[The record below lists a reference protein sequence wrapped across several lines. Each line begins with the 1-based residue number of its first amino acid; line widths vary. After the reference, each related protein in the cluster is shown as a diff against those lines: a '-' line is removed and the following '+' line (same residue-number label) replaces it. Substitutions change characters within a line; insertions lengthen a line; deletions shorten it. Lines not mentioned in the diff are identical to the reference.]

1 MSTMGTCLVAAAV
14 AFAAVLSPACSRP
27 PAKPREPEGDRAA
40 SGTAATSATPVAPG
54 HESSSETDI
63 AEPDVTEPDAGQP
76 SVDIGPVVL
85 ETLPPEPEGA
95 GLGGLDAIMIRS
107 VTAEAV
113 VEERKAGPPPVRRAE
128 RTKPRL
134 VVYPFESAFDDGA
147 LGRKVAV
154 VVTGHAART
163 GRFETL
169 PKITQ
174 DEILTKRP
182 FAASLDADPRKVASH
197 ARDAL
202 DADIAVWGRVTG
214 GRAKPVLEVK
224 ALDMRR
230 EGSPLVLAERYACA
244 NIHYI
249 PIFAGEI
256 IAAISG
262 LDPLKPRY
270 ATTVRPLSG
279 NLLSNGDFRRGLRG
293 WTPHFLECAKVEG
306 GRLVFT
312 IPKKI
317 AAGHGMSVLSDH
329 IPVEPGAHYEMS
341 LRVRS
346 HGPSVITWVKGYVEF
361 EARSEGEKTVD
372 ARREVFRHQMR
383 PASQEKP
390 GPDGWIEVT
399 TRPFRPRNPKVPVT
413 SMRVKLYAC
422 WPPGRV
428 EFEKVSLRKV
438 EVEGETPEEEDAR
451 TRRAW
456 GGKDPG
462 EALEDEALKDKAI
475 EDKAP

>member
-1 MSTMGTCLVAAAV
+1 MSATRARLVATA
-14 AFAAVLSPACSRP
+14 AFAAVFLQACSRAP
-27 PAKPREPEGDRAA
+27 EAPAGSDGDRAA
-40 SGTAATSATPVAPG
+40 SGTVVTSATPVVRDSKP
-54 HESSSETDI
+54 SSVTDNVK
-63 AEPDVTEPDAGQP
+63 PDATGPDAGQP
-76 SVDIGPVVL
+76 PVIITPVVL
-85 ETLPPEPEGA
+85 EPLPPEPEGG
-95 GLGGLDAIMIRS
+95 GLGGLDAIRFRA

-113 VEERKAGPPPVRRAE
+113 VKIREERPPLRRSE

-134 VVYPFESAFDDGA
+134 VAYAFESAFDDGA

-154 VVTGHAART
+154 VLTGHAART
-163 GRFETL
+163 KRFETL

-174 DEILTKRP
+174 DEILRKRP
-182 FAASLDADPRKVASH
+182 FPVSLDADPGKIAAH
-197 ARDAL
+197 AREAFDAE
-202 DADIAVWGRVTG
+202 IAIWGRVTG

-230 EGSPLVLAERYACA
+230 KGDPLVLAERYACA

-262 LDPLKPRY
+262 LDPLRPRY
-270 ATTVRPLSG
+270 ATTVRALSG
-279 NLLSNGDFRRGLRG
+279 NLLANGDFRRGLSS
-293 WTPHFLECAKVEG
+293 WTPHFPECAKVEG
-306 GRLVFT
+306 RRLVFT

-317 AAGHGMSVLSDH
+317 ASGHGMSVLSEY
-329 IPVEPGAHYEMS
+329 IPVEAGAHYEMS

-346 HGPSVITWVKGYVEF
+346 HGPKVITWVKGYVEF
-361 EARSEGEKTVD
+361 EARSEGEKAVD

-390 GPDGWIEVT
+390 GLDGWIEVT

-413 SMRVKLYAC
+413 WMRVKLYAC
-422 WPPGRV
+422 WPAGRV

-462 EALEDEALKDKAI
+462 EALKDEALEDEAI
-475 EDKAP
+475 EDETP

>member
-1 MSTMGTCLVAAAV
+1 MSATRTRLAAAAAV
-14 AFAAVLSPACSRP
+14 CAAVFLQACSRAP
-27 PAKPREPEGDRAA
+27 ETPRAPEGDHAA
-40 SGTAATSATPVAPG
+40 DGSAVTSATPVVPG
-54 HESSSETDI
+54 HKSSSENEI
-63 AEPDVTEPDAGQP
+63 AEPDAAKPDTTEPDAGQP
-76 SVDIGPVVL
+76 RVIIKPVVL
-85 ETLPPEPEGA
+85 EPLPPEPEGG
-95 GLGGLDAIMIRS
+95 GLGGLDAIRFRT

-113 VEERKAGPPPVRRAE
+113 VEIKEDNPPPLRRAE
-128 RTKPRL
+128 RTRPRL
-134 VVYPFESAFDDGA
+134 VAFPFESAFDDGA

-174 DEILTKRP
+174 DEILRKRQ
-182 FAASLDADPRKVASH
+182 FVASLDTDPRRIAAH
-197 ARDAL
+197 AREAF
-202 DADIAVWGRVTG
+202 DADIAIWGRVTG
-214 GRAKPVLEVK
+214 GRAKPVLEVR

-230 EGSPLVLAERYACA
+230 EKDPLVLAERYACA

-262 LDPLKPRY
+262 LDPLRPRY
-270 ATTVRPLSG
+270 ATTVRALSG
-279 NLLSNGDFRRGLRG
+279 NLLANGDFRRGLAG
-293 WTPHFLECAKVEG
+293 WTPHFPECAKAEG
-306 GRLVFT
+306 RRLVFT

-317 AAGHGMSVLSDH
+317 AAGHGMSVLSEF
-329 IPVEPGAHYEMS
+329 IPVERGAHYEMS

-361 EARSEGEKTVD
+361 EARSEGEKAVD

-413 SMRVKLYAC
+413 WMRVKLYAC
-422 WPPGRV
+422 WPAGRV

-462 EALEDEALKDKAI
+462 EALEDKT
-475 EDKAP
+475 P

>member
-1 MSTMGTCLVAAAV
+1 MTPESTLSSAKEVA
-14 AFAAVLSPACSRP
+14 
-27 PAKPREPEGDRAA
+27 K
-40 SGTAATSATPVAPG
+40 
-54 HESSSETDI
+54 
-63 AEPDVTEPDAGQP
+63 PDVTKPDAGQP
-76 SVDIGPVVL
+76 SAVIKPVVL
-85 ETLPPEPEGA
+85 EPLPPEPEGA
-95 GLGGLDAIMIRS
+95 GLGGLDAIRFRA

-113 VEERKAGPPPVRRAE
+113 VDVKQDKPPPLRRAE
-128 RTKPRL
+128 RAKPRL
-134 VVYPFESAFDDGA
+134 VVYPLESAFDDGS

-163 GRFETL
+163 GRFQTL

-174 DEILTKRP
+174 DEILTRRP
-182 FAASLDADPRKVASH
+182 LAATLDADPGKIAAH
-197 ARDAL
+197 ACDAL
-202 DADIAVWGRVTG
+202 DADIAIWGRVTG

-230 EGSPLVLAERYACA
+230 EGDPLVLAERYACA

-262 LDPLKPRY
+262 LDPLRPRY
-270 ATTVRPLSG
+270 ATTVRALSG
-279 NLLSNGDFRRGLRG
+279 NLLANGDFRRGLAN
-293 WTPHFLECAKVEG
+293 WTPHFPECAKVEG
-306 GRLVFT
+306 RRLVFT

-317 AAGHGMSVLSDH
+317 AASHGMSVLSEF
-329 IPVEPGAHYEMS
+329 IPVERGAHYELS
-341 LRVRS
+341 LRVKS

-361 EARSEGEKTVD
+361 EARSEGERAVD

-383 PASQEKP
+383 PASQEAP

-399 TRPFRPRNPKVPVT
+399 TRPFRPRNPKVPVKW
-413 SMRVKLYAC
+413 MRVKLYAC
-422 WPPGRV
+422 WPAGRV

-438 EVEGETPEEEDAR
+438 EVEGETPEEEDER

-456 GGKDPG
+456 DGKDPG
-462 EALEDEALKDKAI
+462 EALDDAVIEDET
-475 EDKAP
+475 P